1 MTRMFKTLPFGMC
14 LTGAVVFAADVG
26 SSPSAPTFTLHDL
39 LVGALN
45 SNLELQAKRI
55 DPQIQQFRVSA
66 AWGAFDPSVGIG
78 SFVSETDQ
86 PQNQRDFLATGS
98 ISRLFEENIIHYEAG
113 LTGKLPTGGNYTFS
127 TSVERNINTVNRSFT
142 SLYRPEYTS
151 KSSVSLTQPL
161 LRDFGFR
168 SSLAEVRLNK
178 SALKVS
184 QHELEITV
192 IKLLATVTNAYFEMV
207 FGQENLLV
215 KRQAVELAENLVR
228 ESDRRVQEGKLAQL
242 DVVQA
247 KVRLS
252 EAQEE
257 LLLAENFL
265 AQRRNTLRALT
276 RDKIE
281 FDEAEWLVDGSFLT
295 RESPELQRDHLLAR
309 MFERNPSYLA
319 GMELARSEDIR
330 IAYARNQRW
339 PRVDLKASYSEN
351 GLGADW
357 EDAYAKIRHRHGPSW
372 SLGLVVNVPITRR
385 VERARLGE
393 AKSRKAQALLNIKQ
407 TEVQLLSAFDTAF
420 RDIRSAQERMTLV
433 HGSVGLA
440 ETALRAE
447 ERRLANGTTTS
458 YNVGVVQRD
467 LSTAR
472 SRELATVVDL
482 NKAITGLYALIGTLP
497 EEMRVDVTTE

>member
-1 MTRMFKTLPFGMC
+1 
-14 LTGAVVFAADVG
+14 
-26 SSPSAPTFTLHDL
+26 
-39 LVGALN
+39 
-45 SNLELQAKRI
+45 
-55 DPQIQQFRVSA
+55 
-66 AWGAFDPSVGIG
+66 
-78 SFVSETDQ
+78 
-86 PQNQRDFLATGS
+86 
-98 ISRLFEENIIHYEAG
+98 
-113 LTGKLPTGGNYTFS
+113 
-127 TSVERNINTVNRSFT
+127 
-142 SLYRPEYTS
+142 
-151 KSSVSLTQPL
+151 
-161 LRDFGFR
+161 
-168 SSLAEVRLNK
+168 VRLNK

-215 KRQAVELAENLVR
+215 KRQAVELAENLVH
-228 ESDRRVQEGKLAQL
+228 ESDRRVQEGKLAPL

-281 FDEAEWLVDGSFLT
+281 FEEAEWLVDGSFLT
-295 RESPELQRDHLLAR
+295 RVSPELQRDHLLAR

-319 GMELARSEDIR
+319 GIELARSEDIR

-339 PRVDLKASYSEN
+339 PRVDLKASYTEN

-357 EDAYAKIRHRHGPSW
+357 EDAYAKIHHRHGPSW

-420 RDIRSAQERMTLV
+420 RDIRSAQERMALV

-482 NKAITGLYALIGTLP
+482 NKAVTGLYALIGTLP
-497 EEMRVDVTTE
+497 EQMRVDVTAE